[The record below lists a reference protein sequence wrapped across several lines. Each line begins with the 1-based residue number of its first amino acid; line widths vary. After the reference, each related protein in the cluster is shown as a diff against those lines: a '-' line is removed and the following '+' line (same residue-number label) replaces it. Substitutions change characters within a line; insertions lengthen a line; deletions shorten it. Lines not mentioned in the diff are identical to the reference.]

1 MMRVT
6 QMLHE
11 SGQSLQDEG
20 ATSLVKSWNGLM
32 VVMAAESEVLAEAT

>member
-1 MMRVT
+1 MMRAT

-11 SGQSLQDEG
+11 PGQSLQDEG

-32 VVMAAESEVLAEAT
+32 GVMAATSEVLAEAS